1 MRGVKKENNME
12 YYLLNL
18 EIRYNDYVYMKGLK
32 VGLRGLHS
40 LGFVSFNLKSYFA
53 DTFTTSKGHL
63 EFDTQN

>member
-40 LGFVSFNLKSYFA
+40 LGFGFILCLFQS
-53 DTFTTSKGHL
+53 
-63 EFDTQN
+63 